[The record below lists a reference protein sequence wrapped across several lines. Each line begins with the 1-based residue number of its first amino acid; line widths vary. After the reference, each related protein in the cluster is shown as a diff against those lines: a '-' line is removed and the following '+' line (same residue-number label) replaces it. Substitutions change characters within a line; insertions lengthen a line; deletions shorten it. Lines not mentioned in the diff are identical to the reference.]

1 MPRRQ
6 WRARLDEPGADTL
19 ARDHGGAKV
28 DVTISLR
35 QLWREC
41 TGSTATTGLGL
52 GHIMQ
57 DTIGTDYVTSFTMDD
72 VEAMNQPTRPKQRS
86 GRPTNMKP
94 LLVKARDRFDFTVK
108 ENINRRGKK
117 TGNTKVE
124 FANSH
129 DAVNDA
135 VGTLLAIIYSLL
147 SKYGYSKTDRP
158 RFPFPVPFRIIAMDC
173 EGGGNL
179 RTRQFGFAEVRSK
192 DIVGLKPLVW
202 STQFTGKSTT
212 QTLPHAA
219 HTDTCPSNFHHEQ

>member
-52 GHIMQ
+52 GRIMQ
-57 DTIGTDYVTSFTMDD
+57 DTIGTDYVTRFTMDD
-72 VEAMNQPTRPKQRS
+72 VEAMNQPTRPKQRR
-86 GRPTNMKP
+86 GGPTNMKP
-94 LLVKARDRFDFTVK
+94 LLVNARDQFDFTVK
-108 ENINRRGKK
+108 ENINRCGKR
-117 TGNTKVE
+117 TGNTMVE

-135 VGTLLAIIYSLL
+135 VGILLADIYSLL
-147 SKYGYSKTDRP
+147 SKYGYS
-158 RFPFPVPFRIIAMDC
+158 
-173 EGGGNL
+173 N
-179 RTRQFGFAEVRSK
+179 
-192 DIVGLKPLVW
+192 
-202 STQFTGKSTT
+202 
-212 QTLPHAA
+212 
-219 HTDTCPSNFHHEQ
+219 